1 MLAARIRRTPT
12 GWIAVVAALVWL
24 VSGALMY
31 HYGSSWHL
39 DLRVYRE
46 AGRSLYDGGSPF
58 TEDFTANHLPFTY
71 TPFGLLALSPLA
83 LGRLGL
89 VETGWWLASAVAFV
103 VAVRLILT
111 TATGVTGRRAWA
123 VSALLCAT
131 ASLALEPVRS
141 NFDYGQINLILMVMI
156 VADLTWVRAPWR
168 GVLVGLAAAIKLTPL
183 VFLLYFVAA
192 REWRSLL
199 RGVATVV
206 GVTAVSWAVLPSD
219 SSRYWFH
226 EVTDA
231 GRTGQL
237 GVVSNQSW
245 NGMVHRAPFDGGH
258 LGTLVWLVLSLAS
271 LAVGFVLTRWL
282 VVASRTAEAVL
293 VLALTELLVS
303 PVSWTHHWSWLT
315 VVPIV
320 AFDPVA
326 GPPVGGGGPP
336 GAARAGRGR
345 PLPVVP
351 ARSGLVRLH
360 QRPGVG
366 GGGGPGD
373 VGGGRGPLPT
383 GGGPRGR
390 VGGATGG
397 GSHGGSG
404 RCAVGAVGD
413 AGGGSRGGHRAGG
426 GAGGGAGAGGG
437 PGRPFRGSRPTLAAG
452 WKFVTIT
459 LRNGAGPGR
468 STGWTI
474 LSAACRRIRDDP
486 PSPRSPHP
494 HDHRVPGSGVAR

>member
-320 AFDPVA
+320 AFALWRVHRSVA
-326 GPPVGGGGPP
+326 VALLVLLGLAVAAPYLWFQHGPGSFVSTNALVLGAAVVLVMWVVAEARSRREVAPGGGSEV
-336 GAARAGRGR
+336 RREAGRT
-345 PLPVVP
+345 
-351 ARSGLVRLH
+351 
-360 QRPGVG
+360 
-366 GGGGPGD
+366 
-373 VGGGRGPLPT
+373 GGRGGVPS
-383 GGGPRGR
+383 GP
-390 VGGATGG
+390 
-397 GSHGGSG
+397 SG
-404 RCAVGAVGD
+404 M
-413 AGGGSRGGHRAGG
+413 
-426 GAGGGAGAGGG
+426 
-437 PGRPFRGSRPTLAAG
+437 P
-452 WKFVTIT
+452 
-459 LRNGAGPGR
+459 GAGPEVA
-468 STGWTI
+468 TGPGEGPGEGPGP
-474 LSAACRRIRDDP
+474 AVAPDG
-486 PSPRSPHP
+486 PSGGADRHLPRG
-494 HDHRVPGSGVAR
+494 GSSLQ